1 MTGLL
6 AACFS
11 LYLARVGA
19 FVAVL
24 PQWGGVSLPKLVK
37 VGLTLALT
45 CFWFGSG
52 IGRIPAS
59 AWVGHTGH
67 ISWVA
72 FGVAT
77 AQESIL
83 GALMGYAFGLFLVPA
98 HIAGEFLTQE
108 MGLAFAGMVGGSTP
122 GGTSP
127 LTAILEVVAGMV
139 FLGSDGHH
147 VLFGVL
153 DSTFRSIPVGGNLPG
168 LPMQNLIAAAAV
180 TEEWGLM
187 LAAPV
192 ALCLFL
198 TTVILALLARAAPQL
213 SLYTIGFPLRLGVG
227 LAASFV
233 LFPNFLAAMV
243 NVLARVGDV
252 VTRLV

>member
-1 MTGLL
+1 VTGLVV
-6 AACFS
+6 ACFS
-11 LYLARVGA
+11 LYLTRVGA
-19 FVAVL
+19 FVAVM
-24 PQWGGVSLPKLVK
+24 PQWGGVAVPKLVK
-37 VGLTLALT
+37 IGLTLALT
-45 CFWFGSG
+45 CFWFGTG
-52 IGRIPAS
+52 LQVA
-59 AWVGHTGH
+59 AWARHTDQ

-72 FGVAT
+72 FGVAM
-77 AQESIL
+77 AQEAAL

-98 HIAGEFLTQE
+98 HIAGEFLSQE
-108 MGLAFAGMVGGSTP
+108 MGLSFAGLVGA
-122 GGTSP
+122 GGDNGGSP
-127 LTAILEVVAGMV
+127 LTAIFQVLAAMV
-139 FLGSDGHH
+139 FLGLDGHH
-147 VLFGVL
+147 LLFGVL
-153 DSTFRSIPVGGNLPG
+153 HSTFRNYPVGANLPG
-168 LPMQNLIAAAAV
+168 LPVQNLVAAAAA

-227 LAASFV
+227 LAASLL
-233 LFPNFLAAMV
+233 LFPNFLAALV